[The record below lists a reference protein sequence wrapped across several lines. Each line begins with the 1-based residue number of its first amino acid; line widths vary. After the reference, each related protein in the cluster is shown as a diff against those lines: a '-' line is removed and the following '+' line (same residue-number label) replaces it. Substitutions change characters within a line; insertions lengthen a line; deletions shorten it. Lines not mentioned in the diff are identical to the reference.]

1 MFRYIIR
8 RLFYGLLVLFGV
20 ITIVFFLFNFKQ
32 GDPSLMLG
40 GQNAN
45 QEILQSIRHD
55 LGLDLPLMSRYA
67 LYLNDLSP
75 VSVHNTSVQSSY
87 IFLDDT
93 KYTYLKILDWSENRT
108 LVLKYPYLRRS
119 YSTDR
124 EVSDI
129 IKSTL
134 PDTAI
139 LAVASILI
147 ATIFGIVLGIFA
159 ALNRGSFFDNSSLVF
174 AVLGMS
180 APSYLSG
187 IIIAWIGGSL
197 WTEVT
202 SLPVLPFFFL
212 MLGLVFGVILQK
224 KKKSSI
230 GSSKK
235 ILWGFLL
242 EMTVKWFLLGVV
254 IWLLGVVINGLSG
267 SELIPGISV
276 YTDLPGTGL
285 EGTGVLAERDEWT
298 REYRYHWD
306 RLILPAITLGIRPL
320 AIVMQLTRSSMLD
333 VISQDYVRTA
343 KAKGVSSFRVIFKHT
358 LKNALNPVVTAVSGW
373 FASLLA
379 GAVFVERVFDWDGIG
394 NQLVISVLGEDLPVA
409 MGITLV
415 IAVFFVLI
423 NILVDVLYGFLDPR
437 VRIR

>member
-75 VSVHNTSVQSSY
+75 LSVHNTSVQSSY

-93 KYTYLKILDWSENRT
+93 KYTYLKLLDWSENRT

>member
-202 SLPVLPFFFL
+202 SLPVLPFYFL

>member
-1 MFRYIIR
+1 
-8 RLFYGLLVLFGV
+8 
-20 ITIVFFLFNFKQ
+20 
-32 GDPSLMLG
+32 
-40 GQNAN
+40 
-45 QEILQSIRHD
+45 
-55 LGLDLPLMSRYA
+55 
-67 LYLNDLSP
+67 
-75 VSVHNTSVQSSY
+75 
-87 IFLDDT
+87 
-93 KYTYLKILDWSENRT
+93 
-108 LVLKYPYLRRS
+108 
-119 YSTDR
+119 
-124 EVSDI
+124 
-129 IKSTL
+129 
-134 PDTAI
+134 
-139 LAVASILI
+139 
-147 ATIFGIVLGIFA
+147 
-159 ALNRGSFFDNSSLVF
+159 
-174 AVLGMS
+174 
-180 APSYLSG
+180 
-187 IIIAWIGGSL
+187 
-197 WTEVT
+197 
-202 SLPVLPFFFL
+202 

-358 LKNALNPVVTAVSGW
+358 LKNALNPVITAVSGW

>member
-93 KYTYLKILDWSENRT
+93 KYTYLKLLDWSENRT

-285 EGTGVLAERDEWT
+285 EGTGF
-298 REYRYHWD
+298 
-306 RLILPAITLGIRPL
+306 G
-320 AIVMQLTRSSMLD
+320 
-333 VISQDYVRTA
+333 
-343 KAKGVSSFRVIFKHT
+343 
-358 LKNALNPVVTAVSGW
+358 
-373 FASLLA
+373 
-379 GAVFVERVFDWDGIG
+379 
-394 NQLVISVLGEDLPVA
+394 
-409 MGITLV
+409 
-415 IAVFFVLI
+415 
-423 NILVDVLYGFLDPR
+423 
-437 VRIR
+437 

>member
-93 KYTYLKILDWSENRT
+93 KYTYLKLLDWSENRT

>member
-93 KYTYLKILDWSENRT
+93 KYTYLKLLDWGENRT

-212 MLGLVFGVILQK
+212 MLGLVFGIILQK

-276 YTDLPGTGL
+276 YTELPGTGL

>member
-20 ITIVFFLFNFKQ
+20 VTIVFFLFNFKQ

-45 QEILQSIRHD
+45 KEILESIRHD
-55 LGLDLPLMSRYA
+55 LGLDLPLLLRYG

-75 VSVHNTSVQSSY
+75 VSVHNKNFNSSHVY
-87 IFLDDT
+87 LDST
-93 KYTYLKILDWSENRT
+93 KYSYVKLFDWSETRT
-108 LVLKYPYLRRS
+108 AVLKYPYLRRS

-139 LAVASILI
+139 LAIASIVI
-147 ATIFGIVLGIFA
+147 ATILGIFLGVFA
-159 ALNRGSFFDNSSLVF
+159 ALNKGSFLDNSSIVF
-174 AVLGMS
+174 GVLGMS

-187 IIIAWIGGSL
+187 IIIAWVGGNL

-202 SLPVLPFFFL
+202 SLPMLPFFFL
-212 MLGLVFGVILQK
+212 LLGLCFSLFLNFQK
-224 KKKSSI
+224 RIRSEVKTRMQWSVV
-230 GSSKK
+230 
-235 ILWGFLL
+235 L
-242 EMTVKWFLLGVV
+242 EMTVKGFLLGMA
-254 IWLLGVVINGLSG
+254 IWLFGIILNGFTGLTI
-267 SELIPGISV
+267 IPGVSS
-276 YTDLPGTGL
+276 YMELPGTGL

-298 REYRYHWD
+298 RDYKYHWD

-333 VISQDYVRTA
+333 VMSQDYVRTA

-394 NQLVISVLGEDLPVA
+394 NQLVNSVLGEDLPVA

-415 IAVFFVLI
+415 IAVFFVVI

-437 VRIR
+437 VRIS

>member
-1 MFRYIIR
+1 MFKYIIR

-20 ITIVFFLFNFKQ
+20 VTIVFFLFNFKQ

-45 QEILQSIRHD
+45 QEILESIRHD
-55 LGLDLPLMSRYA
+55 LGLDLPLFDRYV

-75 VSVHNTSVQSSY
+75 ISVHNSQYETSHL
-87 IFLDDT
+87 FLDES
-93 KYTYLKILDWSENRT
+93 KYSYVKIFDWNDDRT
-108 LVLKYPYLRRS
+108 MVLKYPYLRRS

-139 LAVASILI
+139 LAVASIII
-147 ATIFGIVLGIFA
+147 ATLVGILLGIFA

-197 WTEVT
+197 WTEAT
-202 SLPVLPFFFL
+202 SLPMLPFFFL
-212 MLGLVFGVILQK
+212 LIGLVFGIFLQK
-224 KKKSSI
+224 KKRSSI
-230 GSSKK
+230 GSHKK
-235 ILWGFLL
+235 ILWGYLF
-242 EMTVKWFLLGVV
+242 EMVVKWFLLGMVL
-254 IWLLGVVINGLSG
+254 WLIGIIVNSFAG
-267 SELIPGISV
+267 SDIIPGISV

-394 NQLVISVLGEDLPVA
+394 NQLVNSVLGEDLPVA

-423 NILVDVLYGFLDPR
+423 NIIVDVLYGFLDPR

>member
-1 MFRYIIR
+1 
-8 RLFYGLLVLFGV
+8 
-20 ITIVFFLFNFKQ
+20 
-32 GDPSLMLG
+32 MLG

-93 KYTYLKILDWSENRT
+93 KYTYLKLLDWSENRT

-212 MLGLVFGVILQK
+212 MLGLVFGVLLQK

>member
-267 SELIPGISV
+267 SELIRGISV

>member
-93 KYTYLKILDWSENRT
+93 KYSYLKLLDWSENRT

>member
-1 MFRYIIR
+1 
-8 RLFYGLLVLFGV
+8 
-20 ITIVFFLFNFKQ
+20 
-32 GDPSLMLG
+32 MLG

-93 KYTYLKILDWSENRT
+93 KYTYLKLLDWSENRT

>member
-93 KYTYLKILDWSENRT
+93 KYTYLKLLDWSENRT

-202 SLPVLPFFFL
+202 SLPVLPFYFL

-267 SELIPGISV
+267 SELIRGISV

>member
-1 MFRYIIR
+1 
-8 RLFYGLLVLFGV
+8 
-20 ITIVFFLFNFKQ
+20 
-32 GDPSLMLG
+32 
-40 GQNAN
+40 
-45 QEILQSIRHD
+45 
-55 LGLDLPLMSRYA
+55 MSRYA

-93 KYTYLKILDWSENRT
+93 KYTYLKLLDWSENRT